1 MKDRALIDAD
11 GYTRVHRLTPLLRF
25 WSLILALLAIFVLNI
40 NASMIEDVVSYLQ
53 GGHLGEV
60 GRGTLLAI
68 GGFVLVCAVIWL
80 VSGVWWRKL
89 GYKLTDDEVALRH
102 GVISTSFRSARYER
116 IQAVDVVESIIARL
130 LGLATVRVETAGGNA
145 SVIKIEYLPKA
156 QAEELRAE
164 LLRRTNG
171 GQTEQPEQ
179 AVEEIAEPALI
190 PEIPIVRTIAAEAL
204 RLPTLITA
212 LIIGGLLFI
221 PGMWTAL
228 LPIIVGFAGRVWSL
242 VDSSWT
248 FTALHDAPANA
259 LNISYGLADRRRQ
272 TIRISRIHGVRVSQ
286 PFLWRRLGWYEVHVS
301 VAGYGTKGGG
311 KQSGSTRILPV
322 GTREQ
327 ALELLAL
334 ISDLDRAQI
343 EDYARPEGHTQP
355 TYTSPRRARWVSPI
369 DRKQQSVTLVDS
381 PEPVTIVHR
390 GRINRRVMVIGTP
403 HIQELTLK
411 VGPLSHLAGVRTV
424 RFDLVA
430 GPVRMA
436 GQDLTPHDASEL
448 LTRLRTRRLPVL
460 EGPLNG
466 PLDGEA

>member
-156 QAEELRAE
+156 KAEELRAE

-171 GQTEQPEQ
+171 GQAEQPEQ
-179 AVEEIAEPALI
+179 AAEEVAEPALI
-190 PEIPIVRTIAAEAL
+190 PEIPILRTIAAEAL

-212 LIIGGLLFI
+212 LIIGGLLFV

-228 LPIIVGFAGRVWSL
+228 LPIIVGFVGRVWSL

-248 FTALHDAPANA
+248 FTALHDAPSHA

-272 TIRISRIHGVRVSQ
+272 TIRIGRIHGVRVSQ

-436 GQDLTPHDASEL
+436 GQDLTPADASEL

-466 PLDGEA
+466 PLGGEA